1 MTKLILTESQKSKL
15 QVLADNVGDIKIPHR
30 EFTDII
36 LELSKEGIDIV
47 EVLSESYGVVFD

>member
-15 QVLADNVGDIKIPHR
+15 QVLVDNIGEIKIPHR